1 MEYFPM
7 FLDIENKPVLICGS
21 SRHALEKIHRLAPYR
36 PRITLIASA
45 PTPELKALTGITLAP
60 HRFCEADLACHPVF
74 VVTAESPEENRRISQ
89 ICRAHHIPV
98 NAVDQQEDCDFLF
111 PALLKA
117 GPLSAGIST
126 SGASPTA
133 AMELRD
139 QFRELVPTNIE
150 EILAWLLPTRAR
162 IFCQVEDKKLQR
174 TTLREVVREA
184 FALDRTLTD
193 GEVSDIL
200 AHISR

>member
-36 PRITLIASA
+36 PRITLIAPA
-45 PTPELKALTGITLAP
+45 PTPELKALTDITLAP

-150 EILAWLLPTRAR
+150 EILAWLLPTRAQ
-162 IFCQVEDKKLQR
+162 IFAQVGDKPLQR
-174 TTLREVVREA
+174 TILRAVVQETFTRN
-184 FALDRTLTD
+184 RPLTD
-193 GEVSDIL
+193 EELSTIL
-200 AHISR
+200 SEKSK